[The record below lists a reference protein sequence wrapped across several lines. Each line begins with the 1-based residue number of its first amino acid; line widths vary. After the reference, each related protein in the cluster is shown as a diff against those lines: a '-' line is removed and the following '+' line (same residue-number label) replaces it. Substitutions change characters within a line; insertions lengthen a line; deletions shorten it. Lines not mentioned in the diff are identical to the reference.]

1 MRFWLGICIRLFI
14 LCKEVKALLQLDYDK
29 KQTQK
34 SVKDFLKYGRKIR
47 SMYQSSLS
55 IRSSSNYSLA
65 PSFSKGDH
73 SSQVE
78 KAAMI
83 RVEAQEAWE
92 EIEAALSMMDELN
105 KKLIKIKY
113 LSLTTVTDIDC
124 YMSLNLSSSTYYRY
138 LSVALEEFAFCYRG
152 GELVAWI

>member
-1 MRFWLGICIRLFI
+1 M
-14 LCKEVKALLQLDYDK
+14 LQLDYDK

-65 PSFSKGDH
+65 PSYGNGGH
-73 SSQVE
+73 SNPVE
-78 KAAMI
+78 KAAII
-83 RVEAQEAWE
+83 RTEAKEEWS
-92 EIEAALSMMDELN
+92 EIEMALSLMDDTN
-105 KKLIKIKY
+105 KTMIKRKY
-113 LSLTTVTDIDC
+113 LSLDRIADSDI
-124 YMSLNLSSSTYYRY
+124 YLNLNMSSSTYYE
-138 LSVALEEFAFCYRG
+138 LLKEALEEFAFCYRG